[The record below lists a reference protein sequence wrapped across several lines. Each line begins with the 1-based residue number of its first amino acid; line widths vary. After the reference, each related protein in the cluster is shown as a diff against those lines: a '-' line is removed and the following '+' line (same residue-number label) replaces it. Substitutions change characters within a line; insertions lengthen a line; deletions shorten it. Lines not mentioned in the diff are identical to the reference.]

1 MRFSGVPNRVEHVLV
16 MHPFY
21 QMVGGERAGSSQLV
35 GCVLRDEFVQVF
47 DALDASLE
55 VRASEAFV
63 A

>member
-1 MRFSGVPNRVEHVLV
+1 

-35 GCVLRDEFVQVF
+35 GRVLRDEFVQVF